1 MDYHQKIYAIVR
13 YPHYKLKQFR
23 VGFNLQLSFP
33 LSGYTHYQ
41 RRYIYCLLLGGVM
54 SGFAFQPAYAFNR
67 SATSIVS
74 ADDHFSRSMEAEF
87 LLARQQPAKA
97 MAIYQKMAFE
107 TLTPNLL
114 ERALTVS
121 IDEQDNKTALSIA
134 KYWVNNEPQDTPAQ
148 FYLAH
153 LALKTHDY
161 PLAAQVLDKILS
173 EDPDVAL
180 DQVLAGIYPE
190 NEKDR
195 QQLLDALIHLDM
207 HSNPSLLVLIAGLQT
222 QNGNLDE
229 ALKRI
234 NRALKKRP
242 DVTAFMTLKANILI
256 AQNKHTELQQWL
268 DKQSK
273 LQTKNKALKL
283 FEVRYLLKQN
293 QQQKALKKLDAMTLQ
308 WPDDTEIL
316 LLAGLVSIDEKKHTN
331 ADEYLHR
338 LLLQESYMDQA
349 YYYLGINAQREEK
362 FDLAASYY
370 KKVEGSLYQS
380 AQKKLAIML
389 ADQQLVGQA
398 VSYLTQERVNH
409 PDQASFLY
417 QLQAQLL
424 KDNHQNKQARLLLD
438 EALENI
444 SDDPEL
450 IYARVLLLKPDEQ
463 ALLDQELER
472 LLTIEPNSP
481 TYLNAYAYTL
491 ATQNRRLN
499 DARQLAERANALA
512 PNQAAILDTLGLV
525 AFLQKDYDTAAQVL
539 QQALSLGD
547 NLNIGLR
554 LAKTYQAKGDT
565 AAFESLK
572 AQLHTK
578 YPDEMQVVSLP

>member
-1 MDYHQKIYAIVR
+1 M
-13 YPHYKLKQFR
+13 
-23 VGFNLQLSFP
+23 QLSFP
-33 LSGYTHYQ
+33 LNGYTQYR
-41 RRYIYCLLLGGVM
+41 RRYFYCLLAGGIIT
-54 SGFAFQPAYAFNR
+54 GTFFQPAYAFKA
-67 SATSIVS
+67 SGTIVV
-74 ADDHFSRSMEAEF
+74 AVDDHFSRSMEAEF
-87 LLARQQPAKA
+87 LLARQQPSKA

-114 ERALTVS
+114 ERALSIS
-121 IDEQDNKTALSIA
+121 IDGQDNQTALNIA
-134 KYWVNNEPQDTPAQ
+134 KYWVENEPQDTPAQ

-161 PLAAQVLDKILS
+161 SLAAQVLDKILS
-173 EDPDVAL
+173 ADPDVAL
-180 DQVLAGIYPE
+180 DQVLVGIYPE

-195 QQLLDALIHLDM
+195 QQLLDALVHLDM
-207 HSNPSLLVLIAGLQT
+207 HNNPSLLVLIAGLQT
-222 QNGNLDE
+222 QNGNLDD

-256 AQNKHTELQQWL
+256 AQDKHTELQQWL
-268 DKQSK
+268 NKQSN
-273 LQTKNKALKL
+273 LQKNNKALKL

-308 WPDDTEIL
+308 WPDDAEIL
-316 LLAGLVSIDEKKHTN
+316 LLAGLVSIDEAKYTK
-331 ADEYLHR
+331 ADQYFHR
-338 LLLQESYMDQA
+338 LLLQEPYMDQA
-349 YYYLGINAQREEK
+349 YYYLGINSQREEK
-362 FDLAASYY
+362 FELAASYY

-398 VSYLTQERVNH
+398 VSYLTKERVNH

-417 QLQAQLL
+417 QLQVQLL
-424 KDNHQNKQARLLLD
+424 KDNHQDKQARLLLD
-438 EALENI
+438 EALESI

-491 ATQNRRLN
+491 ATQNRRLT

-512 PNQAAILDTLGLV
+512 PNQASILDTLGLV
-525 AFLQKDYDTAAQVL
+525 AFLQKDYDTAVQIL
-539 QQALSLGD
+539 QKALSLGD
-547 NLNIGLR
+547 NLNIALR

-565 AAFESLK
+565 TAFETLK
-572 AQLHTK
+572 TQLHLK

>member
-1 MDYHQKIYAIVR
+1 MR

-23 VGFNLQLSFP
+23 VGFNLQLFFP
-33 LSGYTHYQ
+33 LSGYTQYQ
-41 RRYIYCLLLGGVM
+41 RRYFYCLLLGGVIN
-54 SGFAFQPAYAFNR
+54 GIFFQPAFASNDGGT
-67 SATSIVS
+67 AIV
-74 ADDHFSRSMEAEF
+74 AVDDHFSRSMDAEF

-114 ERALTVS
+114 ERALSVS
-121 IDEQDNKTALSIA
+121 IDEQDNQTALSIA
-134 KYWVNNEPQDTPAQ
+134 KYWVKNEPQDTPAQ

-161 PLAAQVLDKILS
+161 SLAAQVLDKILS

-195 QQLLDALIHLDM
+195 QQLLAALIHLDM
-207 HSNPSLLVLIAGLQT
+207 HNNPSLLVLIAGLQT
-222 QNGNLDE
+222 QNGNLDD

-256 AQNKHTELQQWL
+256 AQNKHQELQQWL
-268 DKQSK
+268 DKQSN
-273 LQTKNKALKL
+273 LQKKNKALKL
-283 FEVRYLLKQN
+283 FEVRYLLNQN

-308 WPDDTEIL
+308 WPDDAEIL
-316 LLAGLVSIDEKKHTN
+316 LLAGLVSIDEAKHTK
-331 ADEYLHR
+331 ADEFLHR

-362 FDLAASYY
+362 FELAASYY

-389 ADQQLVGQA
+389 ADQQLVDQA

-417 QLQAQLL
+417 QLQVQLL

-444 SDDPEL
+444 TDDPEL
-450 IYARVLLLKPDEQ
+450 IYARVLLLKSNEQ

-525 AFLQKDYDTAAQVL
+525 AFLQKDYDTAAQIL

-547 NLNIGLR
+547 NLNIALR

-565 AAFESLK
+565 AAFETLK
-572 AQLHTK
+572 AQLHAK